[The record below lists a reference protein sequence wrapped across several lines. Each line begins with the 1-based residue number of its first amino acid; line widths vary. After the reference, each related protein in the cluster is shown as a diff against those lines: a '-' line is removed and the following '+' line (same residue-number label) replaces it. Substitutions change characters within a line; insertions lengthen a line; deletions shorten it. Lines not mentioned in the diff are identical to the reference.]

1 MADWV
6 LEVGASRGHDARVS
20 RFDRAWLTR
29 RRLLLGLLVLGGV
42 GAVVLVLYALPSWF
56 VGDVD
61 SDFSYAEQLKAEN
74 DVRTTLL
81 QALAGI
87 ALLTGAVFTGRT
99 YVLNR
104 ESSSRQFALDR
115 QGQVTERFTKAI
127 DQLGSESLDV
137 RLGGI
142 YALERIAQE
151 SERDHWPIVEVLTA
165 FVRERA
171 RWVEPDDGE
180 TKPEAEQLSGPDA
193 DVQAV
198 LTVLGRRNRDQERED
213 QHLQLAFTDLRSS
226 NLRRAHLEGA
236 SLQRAHLEAA
246 SLEEAHLEG
255 ANLLHAYLEG
265 ADLSK
270 AHLEDAYLGEAR
282 LEQARLQEAHLE
294 RASLFGARL
303 EHALLSKA
311 HLEGARLVE
320 AHLEG
325 AYLQEA
331 HLEGADLSDAR
342 LEDAHLTQAHLEE
355 AVLHE
360 AHLGGASLDVAHLER
375 ARLTRAGL
383 RNANLRAAHLEGA
396 DLHSARL
403 PGANL
408 SNAHLEG
415 ADLREADLEGATLY
429 SAYLEGA
436 DLRGA
441 NLEGAK
447 VLTPEQVRGAHT
459 DELTKLPPGLHLD
472 SDQNAS
478 PN

>member
-1 MADWV
+1 MRRSV
-6 LEVGASRGHDARVS
+6 P
-20 RFDRAWLTR
+20 AWLSR

-42 GAVVLVLYALPSWF
+42 GALAVLVLSALPSIL
-56 VGDVD
+56 VGPDED
-61 SDFSYAEQLKAEN
+61 LSTAERLKAEN

-87 ALLTGAVFTGRT
+87 ALLTGAYFTGRT
-99 YVLNR
+99 YILNR
-104 ESSSRQFALDR
+104 ESTNRQFALDR

-142 YALERIAQE
+142 YAPERIAQE

-171 RWVEPDDGE
+171 RWIAPDNGE

-198 LTVLGRRNRDQERED
+198 LTVLGRRNRDHERED
-213 QHLQLAFTDLRSS
+213 QYLQLAFTDLRRS

-255 ANLLHAYLEG
+255 ADLLHAYLEG

-270 AHLEDAYLGEAR
+270 AHLEDADLGEAR
-282 LEQARLQEAHLE
+282 LEHARLREARLE

-311 HLEGARLVE
+311 HLEGTNLVE

-342 LEDAHLTQAHLEE
+342 LEDAHLSQAHLEE

-360 AHLGGASLDVAHLER
+360 AHLGGAWLDVAHLER

-396 DLHSARL
+396 DL
-403 PGANL
+403 
-408 SNAHLEG
+408 
-415 ADLREADLEGATLY
+415 READLEGATLY
-429 SAYLEGA
+429 SAYLDGA

-447 VLTPEQVRGAHT
+447 VLTPAQMRGAQT
-459 DELTKLPPGLHLD
+459 DELTKLPPGLRPN

-478 PN
+478 PD